1 MKDVDKLDFG
11 IMSSE
16 KLQKIA
22 VKEIDKA
29 EVYDADGYPVEDG
42 VMDPALG
49 VIDPGMTCQ
58 TCGGRIRECKGHF
71 GIITLSKP
79 VVHVLYAK

>member
-1 MKDVDKLDFG
+1 MSDTKNIDKLEFG
-11 IMSSE
+11 VVSAE
-16 KLQKIA
+16 KLDNMA

-58 TCGGRIRECKGHF
+58 TCGGRI
-71 GIITLSKP
+71 
-79 VVHVLYAK
+79 